1 MRTRVRRLHHR
12 QHNRIPEPPA
22 ARSATY
28 LEEHQMSTTL
38 DHALVAELA
47 GLELALDVFA
57 IRVD

>member
-1 MRTRVRRLHHR
+1 
-12 QHNRIPEPPA
+12 
-22 ARSATY
+22 
-28 LEEHQMSTTL
+28 MSTTL